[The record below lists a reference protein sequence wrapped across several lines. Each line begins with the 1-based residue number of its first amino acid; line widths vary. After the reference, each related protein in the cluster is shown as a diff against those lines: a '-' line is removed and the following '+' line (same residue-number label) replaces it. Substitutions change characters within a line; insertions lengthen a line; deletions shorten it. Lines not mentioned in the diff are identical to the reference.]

1 MVSHNIPGKP
11 DILTTRDGHW
21 AQFFFKFKRFSGGS
35 VIKTFIV

>member
-21 AQFFFKFKRFSGGS
+21 AQFFLNLKDL
-35 VIKTFIV
+35 VEEL